1 MWEGLAFPCIA
12 ARGFCGNLGGPVI
25 STDDS
30 AAFRVAACKQHPG
43 PALARRPSPWEQISG
58 ATVVPPSEGKP
69 SAAGGMAGSLS
80 VLVVPKGK

>member
-43 PALARRPSPWEQISG
+43 PALARRPSPGSKSPAQPWYRQAKENQ
-58 ATVVPPSEGKP
+58 ARREGWRE
-69 SAAGGMAGSLS
+69 
-80 VLVVPKGK
+80 VLASW